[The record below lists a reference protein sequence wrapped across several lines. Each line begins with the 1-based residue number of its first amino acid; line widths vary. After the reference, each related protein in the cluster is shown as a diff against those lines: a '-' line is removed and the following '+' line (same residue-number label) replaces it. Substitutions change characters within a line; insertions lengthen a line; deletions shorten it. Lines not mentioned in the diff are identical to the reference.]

1 MKLLPALLAAVLL
14 GQAGASPW
22 SERLAF
28 WARGDL
34 RRLDAR
40 LADLDAGLAG
50 LAELVLVNS
59 SVRVGLKTGYT
70 TGEDVRWVELTLR
83 ETAWVDTV
91 VLVPPLAKGAEAVVA
106 GYGFP
111 VRFKLEVF
119 DEAGVAHMALD
130 QTAVDFPNPGCF
142 PVVARFPPRP
152 VRRVR
157 FTATDPWT
165 ADGPEVLALAELLVL
180 AQGRNVA
187 VEARV
192 DSSSSRSAPRAWTRA
207 NLVDMVTPLGL
218 PVAPQAGGSPGY
230 HSTVAARADEPK
242 WIQLELPETAA
253 IDEIRLVPARVREV
267 PLWFDYGFPATYR
280 VELAT
285 RADFADA
292 ILLQETTESAA
303 PGMNLVVIPARQ
315 TPARFVRLTATQ
327 LWFRRGDY
335 VLALAE
341 LQVFRG
347 EDNLARRGR
356 FSASDRLGGT
366 EGEAWSPEAL
376 GDNLTRDGR
385 LLALPGWFEQL
396 ERRRGLEAERARVVA
411 ARAGLA
417 SRSRAQ
423 LAYGSVGGLGG
434 MAGLFGLLLWRQRRQ
449 RRRDALRLQEKLA
462 RDLHDEIGS
471 NLGSI
476 TLLCSLADRSG
487 LDAETLRGE
496 LAEVGRVA
504 AETADSMRDMVELLR
519 PHRRENGRDWLDV
532 LRRLG
537 ERQLRGLVLDA
548 ALPVAPLSRE
558 PDPETRREI
567 YLFCKEALHNIRRH
581 AGASH
586 VSLRV
591 SPAAGGGFTLEITDD
606 GCGFDPVAPAAGHG
620 LGNLRERAAVL
631 KARLEI
637 DSAPGRG
644 TRLCLHVPRR
654 PRWRPR
660 RS

>member
-1 MKLLPALLAAVLL
+1 MKLLPALFAAVLL

-28 WARGDL
+28 WARGEL
-34 RRLDAR
+34 RRFDTRLAALDAR
-40 LADLDAGLAG
+40 LAG
-50 LAELVLVNS
+50 LAELALVNS

-70 TGEDVRWVELTLR
+70 TGEDVRWIELTLR
-83 ETAWVDTV
+83 EAAPVDTV

-119 DEAGVAHMALD
+119 DAQGVARTVLD
-130 QTAVDFPNPGCF
+130 HTGDDFPNPGCF
-142 PVVARFPPRP
+142 PVVARFPARP
-152 VRRVR
+152 VRRIR
-157 FTATDPWT
+157 LTATDPWM

-187 VEARV
+187 IEARV
-192 DSSSSRSAPRAWTRA
+192 ASSSSRNAPRAWTRA
-207 NLVDMVTPLGL
+207 NLIDMITPLGL
-218 PVAPQAGGSPGY
+218 PVAPQPGGAPGY
-230 HSTVAARADEPK
+230 HSAVAARADEAK
-242 WIQLELPETAA
+242 WIQVELPEATG

-280 VELAT
+280 LEAAT

-292 ILLQETTESAA
+292 VVLHETTEPAA
-303 PGMNLVVIPARQ
+303 PGMNCVVIPVRQ

-327 LWFRRGDY
+327 LWFRRADY
-335 VLALAE
+335 VFALAE
-341 LQVFRG
+341 MQVFRG

-356 FSASDRLGGT
+356 FSASDQL
-366 EGEAWSPEAL
+366 EGEEGAAWSPAAL
-376 GDNLTRDGR
+376 GDGLTRDGR
-385 LLALPGWFEQL
+385 LLSLPEWFEQL
-396 ERRRGLEAERARVVA
+396 QRRRDLEAERVQVLAARTDQA
-411 ARAGLA
+411 ARA
-417 SRSRAQ
+417 RAQ

-434 MAGLFGLLLWRQRRQ
+434 MAGLFGLLFWRQRRQ

-504 AETADSMRDMVELLR
+504 AETADSMRDMVDLLR
-519 PHRRENGRDWLDV
+519 PRRRENGQDWLDV

-548 ALPVAPLSRE
+548 ALPSAPLSRE

-581 AGASH
+581 AAATR
-586 VSLRV
+586 VSLSV
-591 SPAAGGGFTLEITDD
+591 KPAAGGGFTLEILDD
-606 GCGFDPVAPAAGHG
+606 GCGFDPAAPAAGHG
-620 LGNLRERAAVL
+620 LGNLRERAATM
-631 KARLEI
+631 KARLDI
-637 DSAPGRG
+637 DSAPGHG
-644 TRLCLHVPRR
+644 TRLTLQVPCR
-654 PRWRPR
+654 PHWQPR
-660 RS
+660 HS

>member
-1 MKLLPALLAAVLL
+1 MKTLPALLASVLL
-14 GQAGASPW
+14 GQVGASPW

-34 RRLDAR
+34 LRLDAR
-40 LADLDAGLAG
+40 LTDLGGELAS
-50 LAELVLVNS
+50 LAELAQVNS

-70 TGEDVRWVELTLR
+70 TGEDVRWMELTLR
-83 ETAWVDTV
+83 ETAQVDTV

-111 VRFKLEVF
+111 VRFKLEIF
-119 DEAGVAHMALD
+119 DENGTAHTALD
-130 QTAVDFPNPGCF
+130 HTGVDFPNPGCF
-142 PVVARFPPRP
+142 PVVARFAPRP

-192 DSSSSRSAPRAWTRA
+192 GSSSSRNAPRAWTRA

-218 PVAPQAGGSPGY
+218 PVAPQPGGVPGY
-230 HSTVAARADEPK
+230 HSAVAAHADEVK
-242 WIQLELPETAA
+242 WIQLELPETAG
-253 IDEIRLVPARVREV
+253 IEEIRLVPARVREV

-280 VELAT
+280 LEAAT

-292 ILLQETTESAA
+292 VVLHETTESAA
-303 PGMNLVVIPARQ
+303 PGMNVVVIPVRQ

-335 VLALAE
+335 VFALAE
-341 LQVFRG
+341 MQVLRG
-347 EDNLARRGR
+347 GENLARRGR
-356 FSASDRLGGT
+356 FTASDRLDGA

-376 GDNLTRDGR
+376 GDGLTRDGR
-385 LLALPGWFEQL
+385 LLTLAEWFEHL
-396 ERRRGLEAERARVVA
+396 ERRRDLEAERGRVLAVRTELA
-411 ARAGLA
+411 ART
-417 SRSRAQ
+417 REQ
-423 LAYGSVGGLGG
+423 LACGSVGGLGTL
-434 MAGLFGLLLWRQRRQ
+434 AGLFGVLLWRQRRQ

-476 TLLCSLADRSG
+476 TLLCSLADRAG

-496 LAEVGRVA
+496 LVEVGRVA
-504 AETADSMRDMVELLR
+504 AETADSMRDMVDLLR
-519 PHRRENGRDWLDV
+519 PRRRENGQDWLDV

-537 ERQLRGLVLDA
+537 ERQLRGLVLDT
-548 ALPVAPLSRE
+548 ALPAAPLSRE

-581 AGASH
+581 AGASR
-586 VSLRV
+586 VSLSV
-591 SPAAGGGFTLEITDD
+591 SPVAGGGFTLEIADD
-606 GCGFDPVAPAAGHG
+606 GGGFDSAAPAAGHG

-631 KARLEI
+631 KACFDI

-644 TRLCLHVPRR
+644 TRLCLHVPPS

-660 RS
+660 RP